1 MQFLS
6 PYSCYLQREN
16 LLFKLGW
23 VYVLDFS
30 EIIVIITANFIV
42 CLVRDCH

>member
-1 MQFLS
+1 MQFIS

-23 VYVLDFS
+23 AYVLDFS
-30 EIIVIITANFIV
+30 GIIVIITADFIV